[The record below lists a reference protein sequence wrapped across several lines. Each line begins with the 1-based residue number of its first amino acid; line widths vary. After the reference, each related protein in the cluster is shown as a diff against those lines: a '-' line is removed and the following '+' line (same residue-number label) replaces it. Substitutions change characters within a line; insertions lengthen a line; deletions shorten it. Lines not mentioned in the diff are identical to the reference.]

1 MRHWVVRQLKSRRW
15 MIKAMIEVT
24 ETRRQIGTKKRITV
38 ASLLLCGSVA
48 LWLFYFHATGAA
60 QSVRNPARGKR
71 VTVASVFAHRVED
84 PNKARSLLSGDA
96 LKKEE
101 EEKIIPKQAL
111 EFYDGGVRQEIQA
124 FSPDPTPARI
134 VVLM

>member
-1 MRHWVVRQLKSRRW
+1 M
-15 MIKAMIEVT
+15 
-24 ETRRQIGTKKRITV
+24 TV

-60 QSVRNPARGKR
+60 QSGRTPVSGKR
-71 VTVASVFAHRVED
+71 VTVVNVFAHRVED
-84 PNKARSLLSGDA
+84 PNQPRSLLSGDA

-101 EEKIIPKQAL
+101 DEKIIPKQAIDL
-111 EFYDGGVRQEIQA
+111 YDGGVRQEIQA

-134 VVLM
+134 VVLMDNSLT